1 VFVPSPCLP
10 SGRNTLLSTASQS
23 LLHPSPTF
31 SQVVAEWE
39 LFLLTSVGYSPQ
51 ARREA
56 RSKLDAIHT
65 RDAARLAHL
74 HAEVQAVLGASMA
87 VPTPTP
93 LPTPSPVLPMAGE
106 GGMHPALLK
115 AALFVSQ
122 HATWRFFTWMC
133 PSHQHPHPPP
143 PTPPHM

>member
-1 VFVPSPCLP
+1 MVVSSPCLP
-10 SGRNTLLSTASQS
+10 LGRNTLLSTASQS
-23 LLHPSPTF
+23 LLHPSSTF

-56 RSKLDAIHT
+56 RSKLDAIHA
-65 RDAARLAHL
+65 RDAARLARL

-93 LPTPSPVLPMAGE
+93 LPTPSPVLPTTGE
-106 GGMHPALLK
+106 GGMHLLNLK
-115 AALFVSQ
+115 SKWSLNQASQ
-122 HATWRFFTWMC
+122 TL
-133 PSHQHPHPPP
+133 PV
-143 PTPPHM
+143 